1 MKNLLRL
8 LFLLVISFSIS
19 CKKAIENKQRDLL
32 VDAITNGHWEVQQ
45 YIEGTVDITYEF
57 YGYSFQFEENGAVHG
72 IYGSSIVHGT
82 WTGDINTYSI
92 TSQFPTATDP
102 LKRLNGTWKLTDSYW
117 DFVKAEMN
125 TVNGKNILHL
135 KKKP

>member
-1 MKNLLRL
+1 
-8 LFLLVISFSIS
+8 
-19 CKKAIENKQRDLL
+19 
-32 VDAITNGHWEVQQ
+32 
-45 YIEGTVDITYEF
+45 
-57 YGYSFQFEENGAVHG
+57 VHS
-72 IYGSSIVHGT
+72 IYGSSREHGT
-82 WTGDINTYSI
+82 WSGDINTYSI
-92 TSQFPTATDP
+92 TSQFPTASDP